1 MTLPSGVIRGNE
13 RGATL
18 VEFAF
23 VAPLMMLM
31 LCGTF
36 DLAQQAYARTVLE
49 GTVEKAGRDAT
60 LENGAAAVSNV
71 AFDQAILAKVK
82 RVTGTGASHNA
93 QRLSYSDFSQV
104 SQPERFVDRAPLN
117 NRYDAGECFEDENGN
132 GAWDADMG
140 RVGQG
145 GAQDVV
151 VYRMTVTY
159 PRLFPMAGLL
169 GWSRNQS
176 ITATTILR
184 NQPFR
189 NQSKPPVTRCP

>member
-1 MTLPSGVIRGNE
+1 MTSPSRVIHRNE

-36 DLAQQAYARTVLE
+36 DLAHQAYAQTVLE

-60 LENGAAAVSNV
+60 LETGAAAVSNA
-71 AFDQAILAKVK
+71 AFDEAILARVE
-82 RVTGTGASHNA
+82 RVTGAAATHRAD
-93 QRLSYSDFSQV
+93 RLSYSDFSRV

-169 GWSRNQS
+169 GWSRDQS
-176 ITATTILR
+176 IMATTILR

-189 NQSKPPVTRCP
+189 NQARPPVARCP

>member
-1 MTLPSGVIRGNE
+1 MTLAAKALRRDD

-23 VAPLMMLM
+23 VAPIMMLM

-36 DLAQQAYARTVLE
+36 DLAQQAYARTILE
-49 GTVEKAGRDAT
+49 GTVEKAGRDAM
-60 LENGAAAVSNV
+60 LENGAATVSEP
-71 AFDQAILAKVK
+71 AFDQAIVTKVK
-82 RVTGTGASHNA
+82 RVTGSGATYDA
-93 QRLSYSDFSQV
+93 QRLSYSDFSKV

-117 NRYDAGECFEDENGN
+117 NRYDSGECFEDENGN

-140 RVGQG
+140 RAGQG

-151 VYRMTVTY
+151 LYRMTVTY

-176 ITATTILR
+176 IMATTVLR

-189 NQSKPPVTRCP
+189 NQSRPPVTRCP